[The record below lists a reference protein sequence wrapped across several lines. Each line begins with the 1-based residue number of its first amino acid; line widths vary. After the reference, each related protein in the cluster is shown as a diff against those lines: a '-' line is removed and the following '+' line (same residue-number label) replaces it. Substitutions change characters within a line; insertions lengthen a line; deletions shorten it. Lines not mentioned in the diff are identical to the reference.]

1 MNTLQFYGK
10 ISSDGMTIRR
20 DPVKA
25 TEYVDFKLLL
35 GKDSAPVPFRAFGDM
50 ARTIYLHAAP
60 GDRLIG
66 EAKFFTV
73 DKYFRFDVLSVE
85 FVDRV
90 VEQPKKPD
98 EKIIALFRQRIN
110 AEKVINRIE
119 CLMSRSVATSEIRE
133 CADTVIA
140 LIATSS
146 ATPGN
151 LSNIT
156 TESVTA
162 LIAQMFDG
170 NQKTGYQKRYI
181 RDLAAYVGKWCK
193 EVRV

>member
-1 MNTLQFYGK
+1 MNTFQFFGK
-10 ISSDGMTIRR
+10 IIDGMTIRR
-20 DPVKA
+20 DPVKN
-25 TEYVDFKLLL
+25 TEFVDFKLSL
-35 GKDSAPVPFRAFGDM
+35 STNAAPVSFRAFGDM

-60 GDRLIG
+60 GDRLVG
-66 EAKFFTV
+66 EAKFFTIE
-73 DKYFRFDVLSVE
+73 KIFRFDVMSVE
-85 FVDRV
+85 FVDRD
-90 VEQPKKPD
+90 VEQPQKPD
-98 EKIIALFRQRIN
+98 EKIIELFRQRIN

>member
-1 MNTLQFYGK
+1 MNTIQFYGK
-10 ISSDGMTIRR
+10 ISPDGMMIRR

-73 DKYFRFDVLSVE
+73 EKYFRFDVLSIE

-98 EKIIALFRQRIN
+98 ERLVALFRKRIN
-110 AEKVINRIE
+110 ADEASDDDRINHAI
-119 CLMSRSVATSEIRE
+119 
-133 CADTVIA
+133 
-140 LIATSS
+140 
-146 ATPGN
+146 
-151 LSNIT
+151 
-156 TESVTA
+156 
-162 LIAQMFDG
+162 
-170 NQKTGYQKRYI
+170 
-181 RDLAAYVGKWCK
+181 
-193 EVRV
+193 

>member
-10 ISSDGMTIRR
+10 IIDGMAIRR
-20 DPVKA
+20 DPVKN
-25 TEYVDFKLLL
+25 TEFVDFKLSL
-35 GKDSAPVPFRAFGDM
+35 STNAAPVPFRAFGDM
-50 ARTIYLHAAP
+50 ARTIYLHSAP
-60 GDRLIG
+60 GDRLVG
-66 EAKFFTV
+66 EAKFFTIE
-73 DKYFRFDVLSVE
+73 KIFRFDVMSVE
-85 FVDRV
+85 FIDRE
-90 VEQPKKPD
+90 VEQPQKPD

-110 AEKVINRIE
+110 AEKVINRLS
-119 CLMSRSVATSEIRE
+119 CLMSRSVSTSEIRE

-156 TESVTA
+156 TDSVTA
-162 LIAQMFDG
+162 LITQMFDG

>member
-73 DKYFRFDVLSVE
+73 EKYFRFDVLSVE

-90 VEQPKKPD
+90 VELPKKPD
-98 EKIIALFRQRIN
+98 ERLVKLFKNRIN

-119 CLMSRSVATSEIRE
+119 CLMSGSVSSSEIRE

-140 LIATSS
+140 LIALDSS
-146 ATPGN
+146 TPGN
-151 LSNIT
+151 LSNINSDT
-156 TESVTA
+156 VTA
-162 LIAQMFDG
+162 LIAQLFDG
-170 NQKTGYQKRYI
+170 NPSTGYKKRYI
-181 RDLAAYVGKWCK
+181 RDLPAYIGKWCK
-193 EVRV
+193 NVKM

>member
-35 GKDSAPVPFRAFGDM
+35 GKDSAPVPFRAFGEM

-60 GDRLIG
+60 GDRLVG
-66 EAKFFTV
+66 EAKFFTIE
-73 DKYFRFDVLSVE
+73 KIFRFDVMSVE
-85 FVDRV
+85 FVDRD
-90 VEQPKKPD
+90 VEQPQKPD
-98 EKIIALFRQRIN
+98 EKIIALFKNRIN

-119 CLMSRSVATSEIRE
+119 CLMSRSVSTSEIRA

-156 TESVTA
+156 TDTVTS

-170 NQKTGYQKRYI
+170 NQKTGYHKRFF
-181 RDLAAYVGKWCK
+181 RDLPAYVGKWCR
-193 EVRV
+193 EVRA

>member
-73 DKYFRFDVLSVE
+73 EKYFRFDVLSVE

-119 CLMSRSVATSEIRE
+119 CLMSGSISSSEIRE
-133 CADTVIA
+133 FADTVIA
-140 LIATSS
+140 LIALDSS
-146 ATPGN
+146 TPGN
-151 LSNIT
+151 LSNINSDT
-156 TESVTA
+156 VTA
-162 LIAQMFDG
+162 LIVQMFEGDPVR
-170 NQKTGYQKRYI
+170 GYKKRYF
-181 RDLAAYVGKWCK
+181 RDIKSYVGKWCK
-193 EVRV
+193 NVKM

>member
-10 ISSDGMTIRR
+10 IIDGMTIRR
-20 DPVKA
+20 DPVKN
-25 TEYVDFKLLL
+25 TEFVDFKLSL
-35 GKDSAPVPFRAFGDM
+35 STNAAPVPFRAFGDM
-50 ARTIYLHAAP
+50 ARTIYLHSAP

-66 EAKFFTV
+66 EAKFFTIE
-73 DKYFRFDVLSVE
+73 KIFRFDVMSVE
-85 FVDRV
+85 FVDRE
-90 VEQPKKPD
+90 VEQPQKPD

-110 AEKVINRIE
+110 AEKVINRLS
-119 CLMSRSVATSEIRE
+119 CLMSRSVSTSEIRE

-156 TESVTA
+156 TDTVTS

-170 NQKTGYQKRYI
+170 NQKTGYHKRFF
-181 RDLAAYVGKWCK
+181 RDLPAYVGKWCK

>member
-50 ARTIYLHAAP
+50 ARTIYLHSAP

-73 DKYFRFDVLSVE
+73 EKYFRFDVLSFE
-85 FVDRV
+85 FVDRE
-90 VEQPKKPD
+90 VEKPQKPD

-119 CLMSRSVATSEIRE
+119 CLMSRSVSTSEIRE

-140 LIATSS
+140 LIATNAS
-146 ATPGN
+146 TPGN
-151 LSNIT
+151 LSNINSDT
-156 TESVTA
+156 VTA
-162 LIAQMFDG
+162 LIVQMFEGDPVR
-170 NQKTGYQKRYI
+170 GYKKRYF
-181 RDLAAYVGKWCK
+181 RDIKSYVGKWCQNVK
-193 EVRV
+193 M

>member
-35 GKDSAPVPFRAFGDM
+35 GKDSAPVPFRAFGDI

-60 GDRLIG
+60 GDRLVG
-66 EAKFFTV
+66 EAKFFTIE
-73 DKYFRFDVLSVE
+73 KIFRFDIMSVE
-85 FVDRV
+85 FVDRD
-90 VEQPKKPD
+90 VEQPQKPD

-119 CLMSRSVATSEIRE
+119 CLMSRSVSTSEIRE

-156 TESVTA
+156 TDSVTA

-170 NQKTGYQKRYI
+170 NQRTGYHKRFF
-181 RDLAAYVGKWCK
+181 RDLPAYVGKWCR
-193 EVRV
+193 EVRA

>member
-73 DKYFRFDVLSVE
+73 EKIFRFEVLNVE
-85 FVDRV
+85 FVDRA

-98 EKIIALFRQRIN
+98 ERLVELFRDRIN
-110 AEKVINRIE
+110 ADKVINRIE
-119 CLMSRSVATSEIRE
+119 CLLSGSVSPSEIRE
-133 CADTVIA
+133 CAETVIA
-140 LIATSS
+140 LIALDS

-156 TESVTA
+156 TDSVTE
-162 LIAQMFDG
+162 LITQMFDG
-170 NQKTGYQKRYI
+170 NQRTGYHKRFF
-181 RDLAAYVGKWCK
+181 RDLPAYVGKWCK
-193 EVRV
+193 NVKT

>member
-1 MNTLQFYGK
+1 MNTFQFFGK
-10 ISSDGMTIRR
+10 IIDGMAIRR
-20 DPVKA
+20 DPVKN
-25 TEYVDFKLLL
+25 TEFVDFKLSL
-35 GKDSAPVPFRAFGDM
+35 STNAAPVPFRAFGDM
-50 ARTIYLHAAP
+50 ARTIYLHSAP
-60 GDRLIG
+60 GDRLVG
-66 EAKFFTV
+66 EAKFFTIE
-73 DKYFRFDVLSVE
+73 KIFRFDVMSVE
-85 FVDRV
+85 FIDRE
-90 VEQPKKPD
+90 VEQPQKPD

-110 AEKVINRIE
+110 AEKVINRLS
-119 CLMSRSVATSEIRE
+119 CLMSRSVSTSEIRE

-156 TESVTA
+156 TDSVTA
-162 LIAQMFDG
+162 LITQMFDG

>member
-10 ISSDGMTIRR
+10 ISPDGMTIRR

-66 EAKFFTV
+66 EAKFFTIE
-73 DKYFRFDVLSVE
+73 KIFRFDVMSVE

-119 CLMSRSVATSEIRE
+119 CLMAGSISSSEIRE
-133 CADTVIA
+133 FADTVIA
-140 LIATSS
+140 LIALDSS
-146 ATPGN
+146 TPGN
-151 LSNIT
+151 LSNINSDT
-156 TESVTA
+156 VTA
-162 LIAQMFDG
+162 LIAQLFDG

>member
-66 EAKFFTV
+66 EAKFFTIE
-73 DKYFRFDVLSVE
+73 KIFRFDVMSVE
-85 FVDRV
+85 FVDRD
-90 VEQPKKPD
+90 VEQPQKPD
-98 EKIIALFRQRIN
+98 EKIIELFRQRIN

-119 CLMSRSVATSEIRE
+119 CLMSRSVSSSEIRE
-133 CADTVIA
+133 FADTVIA
-140 LIATSS
+140 LIALDSS
-146 ATPGN
+146 TPGN
-151 LSNIT
+151 LSNINSDT
-156 TESVTA
+156 VTA
-162 LIAQMFDG
+162 LIVQMFEGDPVR
-170 NQKTGYQKRYI
+170 GYKKRYF
-181 RDLAAYVGKWCK
+181 RDIKSYVGKWCK
-193 EVRV
+193 NVKM

>member
-50 ARTIYLHAAP
+50 ARTIYLHSAP

-73 DKYFRFDVLSVE
+73 EKYFRFDVLSVE
-85 FVDRV
+85 FVDRE
-90 VEQPKKPD
+90 VEKPQKPD

-110 AEKVINRIE
+110 AEKVINRLE
-119 CLMSRSVATSEIRE
+119 CLMSRSVSTSEIRA

-151 LSNIT
+151 LSNINT
-156 TESVTA
+156 DTVTA
-162 LIAQMFDG
+162 LIAQMFEGDPVR
-170 NQKTGYQKRYI
+170 GYKKRYF
-181 RDLAAYVGKWCK
+181 RDIKSYVGKWCQNVK
-193 EVRV
+193 M